1 MMETIFGGKFGSK
14 TTFGIFLKFYMMAVL
29 DGSSGFLRKV
39 PVMPKMG

>member
-14 TTFGIFLKFYMMAVL
+14 NNVWHFSEILH